1 MLETGGVLGSWFQA
15 GSSPDCYDHLES
27 KHIEISLSFPPLP
40 PPSHI
45 AFQIF
50 LKMVVKGDE
59 CLTWQAGG
67 FLSDVPLLR
76 QAPIPCV
83 MRALC
88 SWGEAVSVCSVSR
101 WWLQFGP
108 MCLCLSH
115 VKGGEGQFCEQT
127 QLPAPGIWNQ
137 QQDSLYNIALFTLI
151 LPSVISALKIFHEK
165 MSEIDNSSALN
176 QAATRESDAAPC
188 HPSVC
193 AGICHPWTQRLH
205 PGMPPT
211 C

>member
-1 MLETGGVLGSWFQA
+1 MTGAWNSRLRHSLRCQRPVSEHMLETGGVLGSWFQA
-15 GSSPDCYDHLES
+15 GSSPDCCDHLES

-40 PPSHI
+40 PPGHI

-59 CLTWQAGG
+59 CLTRQAGG

-115 VKGGEGQFCEQT
+115 VKGGGGSSVSRHSFQPQAFGTNSEIHFIT
-127 QLPAPGIWNQ
+127 
-137 QQDSLYNIALFTLI
+137 
-151 LPSVISALKIFHEK
+151 LPSS
-165 MSEIDNSSALN
+165 
-176 QAATRESDAAPC
+176 P
-188 HPSVC
+188 
-193 AGICHPWTQRLH
+193 
-205 PGMPPT
+205 
-211 C
+211 